1 MKIRPSMRPTAGEFA
16 FAPTKGFFMP
26 KQITAE
32 TKFLIESL
40 PENLRK
46 LATESTEVGY
56 MSQMD
61 FDAAVEGDEV
71 PLAERDEVMSFFQQD
86 LGLELLESSVFSR
99 YVEKYDEDDE
109 QAKNDKSRDLLN
121 ADAEQVDVNDEDYDH
136 YAKQLMNST
145 TGGLTLGVQD
155 SVQSYL
161 KQIGTVQ
168 LLTALG
174 EVAIAQ
180 RIEAANRL
188 VVYGLCE
195 SPMTIRAMLDWYAQ
209 LLADEIKLRY
219 IVNLEVMYSSDS
231 EKKSLAALSEA
242 LKSKGVDDVADL
254 DDEDLE
260 DEELGDEEEEE
271 EEEDAEG
278 EPGVRKEDTPR
289 GTSGVPIPVM
299 EESLMPMVL
308 ELFAKIKRIFNQI
321 SNLQKLRLENLVKSA
336 KLDEALE
343 KKYAKLRLELFE
355 YVSKIRLNDDR
366 VEDILEKLTARNALL
381 MGLEGKMLRLA
392 MAFKIKREDFLAEW
406 TGNELNRNW
415 VKKLARSKIP
425 AWTKFVA
432 KHEKD
437 ILKIQEDITAIAY
450 ETGQPTAEY
459 KKVVELVRRGQAE
472 AARAKREMIE
482 ANLRLV
488 IKFAKKSANRGLGLD
503 FSDLVQDGNI
513 GLMKAVDKFDY
524 RLGNKFSTYATNWI
538 QQGISRSIADQAR
551 TIRIPVHMIDNIHKI
566 QKASRQ
572 FMHKYGRSPTA
583 EELSKIIY
591 LPVEKIHKAM
601 KVNLRPIS
609 LEAPVDSDGD
619 SSRIEIIADETAKNP
634 FVSAAQKNLRKIVT
648 QILSELD
655 PKEETVIRQR
665 FGMSTNKTSTLEEV
679 GEYIGVTR
687 ERIRQIEQKA
697 LNKLKH
703 PTRARKLRSFLEE

>member
-1 MKIRPSMRPTAGEFA
+1 MAKKLDDATRL
-16 FAPTKGFFMP
+16 
-26 KQITAE
+26 
-32 TKFLIESL
+32 LIESL
-40 PENLRK
+40 PENLQK
-46 LATESTEVGY
+46 LATSAAEVGY

-61 FDAAVEGDEV
+61 FDAATEADEIPLEEQDEV
-71 PLAERDEVMSFFQQD
+71 LDFFQQD
-86 LGLELLESSVFSR
+86 LGLEILESDNFSQDMGK
-99 YVEKYDEDDE
+99 YYDEDSDE
-109 QAKNDKSRDLLN
+109 PRDKTRNLLN
-121 ADAEQVDVNDEDYDH
+121 ADAEQVDVNDDDYEH
-136 YAKQLMNST
+136 FAKQLERSQ
-145 TGGLTLGVQD
+145 TGSLVLGVQD

-168 LLTALG
+168 LLTAAG

-180 RIEAANRL
+180 RIEAASRL
-188 VVYGLCE
+188 MVYGLCE
-195 SPMTIRAMLDWYAQ
+195 SPMTIQAMLDWYQQ
-209 LLADEIKLRY
+209 LLNEDIRLRY
-219 IVNLEVMYSSDS
+219 IVNLEVMYSSES
-231 EKKSLAALSEA
+231 EQKSLAALSEA
-242 LKSKGVDDVADL
+242 LKSKGVEHVDELDDDELDDL
-254 DDEDLE
+254 EESTASEEDEDDEDVDDE
-260 DEELGDEEEEE
+260 DGVKKEE
-271 EEEDAEG
+271 
-278 EPGVRKEDTPR
+278 TPR

-299 EESLMPMVL
+299 EEALMPMVVD
-308 ELFAKIKRIFNQI
+308 LFAKIKKTFN
-321 SNLQKLRLENLVKSA
+321 SMQKLQAKRLENLLTSDTP
-336 KLDEALE
+336 DEALE
-343 KKYAKLRLELFE
+343 KKYAKMRLELFE
-355 YVSKIRLNDDR
+355 HVSKIRLNDDR
-366 VEDILEKLTARNALL
+366 NAEILERLTQRDQLL
-381 MGLEGKMLRLA
+381 MGLEGKLLRLA
-392 MAFKIKREDFLAEW
+392 LANKIKREDFLAEY

-415 VKKLARSKIP
+415 VKKLAKSKNA
-425 AWTKFVA
+425 AWANFAK

-437 ILKIQEDITAIAY
+437 ILKIQEDITAIAN

-459 KKVVELVRRGQAE
+459 KKVVELVRRGQTE

-488 IKFAKKSANRGLGLD
+488 IKFAKKSSNRGLGLD

-566 QKASRQ
+566 QRASRQ
-572 FMHKYGRSPTA
+572 FMHKYGRNPTA

-591 LPVEKIHKAM
+591 LPVDKIHKAM
-601 KVNLRPIS
+601 KVNLKPIS
-609 LEAPVDSDGD
+609 LEAPVGTEDD
-619 SSRIEIIADETAKNP
+619 SSRLEIIADETAKNP

-655 PKEETVIRQR
+655 PKEETVLRQR

-703 PTRARKLRSFLEE
+703 PTRARKLRSFLED

>member
-1 MKIRPSMRPTAGEFA
+1 MAKKLDAA
-16 FAPTKGFFMP
+16 TK
-26 KQITAE
+26 
-32 TKFLIESL
+32 LLVDSL
-40 PENLRK
+40 PENLQK
-46 LATESTEVGY
+46 LATSAVEVGY
-56 MSQMD
+56 LSQMD
-61 FDAAVEGDEV
+61 FSAATEADEV
-71 PLAERDEVMSFFQQD
+71 PDEEKEEVLDFFQQD
-86 LGLELLESSVFSR
+86 LGLEILESDN
-99 YVEKYDEDDE
+99 YPQDIEKYYDDDSDEPR
-109 QAKNDKSRDLLN
+109 DKTRNLLN
-121 ADAEQVDVNDEDYDH
+121 ADAEQVDVNDDDYEH
-136 YAKQLMNST
+136 YAKQLERSQ
-145 TGGLTLGVQD
+145 TGNLVLGVQD

-168 LLTALG
+168 LLTAAG

-180 RIEAANRL
+180 RIEAATRL
-188 VVYGLCE
+188 MVYGLCE
-195 SPMTIRAMLDWYAQ
+195 SPMTIQAMLDWYQQ
-209 LLADEIKLRY
+209 LLNEDIRLRY
-219 IVNLEVMYSSDS
+219 ILNLEVMYSSES
-231 EKKSLAALSEA
+231 EQKSLAALSEA
-242 LKSKGVDDVADL
+242 LKSKGVEHVDELNDDDL
-254 DDEDLE
+254 DDLEESTADDSDEE
-260 DEELGDEEEEE
+260 DEDDDDDEEE
-271 EEEDAEG
+271 G
-278 EPGVRKEDTPR
+278 KKEDTPR

-299 EESLMPMVL
+299 EEALMPMVM
-308 ELFAKIKRIFNQI
+308 ELFGKIKRIFN
-321 SNLQKLRLENLVKSA
+321 NMQKLQAKRLENLLTSSKP
-336 KLDEALE
+336 DETLE
-343 KKYAKLRLELFE
+343 KKYAKMRVELFE
-355 YVSKIRLNDDR
+355 HVSKIRLNDDR
-366 VEDILEKLTARNALL
+366 IAEILEHLTQRDQLL
-381 MGLEGKMLRLA
+381 MGLEGKLLRLA
-392 MAFKIKREDFLAEW
+392 VANKIKREDFLAEYA
-406 TGNELNRNW
+406 GNELNRNW
-415 VKKLARSKIP
+415 VKKLIKHKNP
-425 AWTKFVA
+425 AWANFAK

-437 ILKIQEDITAIAY
+437 ILKIQEDITAIAR

-459 KKVVELVRRGQAE
+459 KKVVELVRRGQTE

-488 IKFAKKSANRGLGLD
+488 IKFAKKSSNRGLGLD

-566 QKASRQ
+566 QRATRQ
-572 FMHKYGRSPTA
+572 FMHKYGRQPTA

-591 LPVEKIHKAM
+591 LPVDKIHKAM
-601 KVNLRPIS
+601 KVNLKPIS
-609 LEAPVDSDGD
+609 LEAPVGSEDD

-655 PKEETVIRQR
+655 PKEETVLRQR

-703 PTRARKLRSFLEE
+703 PTRARKLRSFLED

>member
-1 MKIRPSMRPTAGEFA
+1 MAKKLDDATRL
-16 FAPTKGFFMP
+16 
-26 KQITAE
+26 
-32 TKFLIESL
+32 LIESL
-40 PENLRK
+40 PENLQK
-46 LATESTEVGY
+46 LATSAAEVGY

-61 FDAAVEGDEV
+61 FDAATEADEIPVEEQDEV
-71 PLAERDEVMSFFQQD
+71 LDFFQQD
-86 LGLELLESSVFSR
+86 LGLEILESDNFPQDM
-99 YVEKYDEDDE
+99 EKYYDDDSDEPR
-109 QAKNDKSRDLLN
+109 DKTRNLLN
-121 ADAEQVDVNDEDYDH
+121 ADAEQVDVNDDDYEH
-136 YAKQLMNST
+136 FAKQLERSQ
-145 TGGLTLGVQD
+145 TGSLVLGVQD

-168 LLTALG
+168 LLTAAG

-180 RIEAANRL
+180 RIEAASRL
-188 VVYGLCE
+188 MVYGLCE
-195 SPMTIRAMLDWYAQ
+195 SPMTIQAMLDWYQQ
-209 LLADEIKLRY
+209 LLNEDIRLRY
-219 IVNLEVMYSSDS
+219 IVNLEVMYSSDA
-231 EKKSLAALSEA
+231 EQKSLAALSEA
-242 LKSKGVDDVADL
+242 LKSKGVEHVDELDDDELDDL
-254 DDEDLE
+254 EESTASDEDDED
-260 DEELGDEEEEE
+260 
-271 EEEDAEG
+271 EDADDED
-278 EPGVRKEDTPR
+278 GVKKEETPR

-299 EESLMPMVL
+299 EEALMPMVT
-308 ELFAKIKRIFNQI
+308 ELFAKIKKTFN
-321 SNLQKLRLENLVKSA
+321 SMQKLQAKRLENLLTSNTP
-336 KLDEALE
+336 DEALE
-343 KKYAKLRLELFE
+343 KKYAKMRLELFE
-355 YVSKIRLNDDR
+355 HVSKIRLNDDR
-366 VEDILEKLTARNALL
+366 NAEILERLTQRDQLL
-381 MGLEGKMLRLA
+381 MGLEGKLLRLA
-392 MAFKIKREDFLAEW
+392 LANKIKREDFLAEYA
-406 TGNELNRNW
+406 GNELNRNW
-415 VKKLARSKIP
+415 VKKLAKSKN
-425 AWTKFVA
+425 AVWANFAK

-437 ILKIQEDITAIAY
+437 ILKIQDDITAIAN

-459 KKVVELVRRGQAE
+459 KKVVELVRRGQTE

-488 IKFAKKSANRGLGLD
+488 IKFAKKSSNRGLGLD

-566 QKASRQ
+566 QRASRQ
-572 FMHKYGRSPTA
+572 FMHKYGRNPTA

-591 LPVEKIHKAM
+591 LPVDKIHKAM
-601 KVNLRPIS
+601 KVNLKPIS
-609 LEAPVDSDGD
+609 LEAPVGTEDD

-634 FVSAAQKNLRKIVT
+634 FTSAAQKNLRKIVT

-655 PKEETVIRQR
+655 PKEETVLRQR

-703 PTRARKLRSFLEE
+703 PTRARKLRSFLED

>member
-1 MKIRPSMRPTAGEFA
+1 MAKKLDEATRL
-16 FAPTKGFFMP
+16 
-26 KQITAE
+26 
-32 TKFLIESL
+32 LIDSL
-40 PENLRK
+40 PENLQK
-46 LATESTEVGY
+46 LALSAIEVGY
-56 MSQMD
+56 LSQMD
-61 FDAAVEGDEV
+61 FNNATEADEV
-71 PLAERDEVMSFFQQD
+71 PAEEQDEVLDFFQQD
-86 LGLELLESSVFSR
+86 LGLEILETDNFSR
-99 YVEKYDEDDE
+99 EMEKYYDDDSDEPR
-109 QAKNDKSRDLLN
+109 DKTRNLLN
-121 ADAEQVDVNDEDYDH
+121 ADAEQVDVNEEDYEH
-136 YAKQLMNST
+136 YAKQLERSQ
-145 TGGLTLGVQD
+145 TGNLVLGVQD

-168 LLTALG
+168 LLTAAG

-180 RIEAANRL
+180 RIEAASRL
-188 VVYGLCE
+188 MVYGLCE
-195 SPMTIRAMLDWYAQ
+195 SPMTIKAMLDWYQQ
-209 LLADEIKLRY
+209 LLNEDIRLRY
-219 IVNLEVMYSSDS
+219 IVNLEVMYSSES
-231 EKKSLAALSEA
+231 EQKSLAALSEA
-242 LKSKGVDDVADL
+242 LKSKGVEHVDELDDDDL
-254 DDEDLE
+254 DDLEETAVSDDEDDD
-260 DEELGDEEEEE
+260 DEEDDE
-271 EEEDAEG
+271 DG
-278 EPGVRKEDTPR
+278 IKKEDTPR

-299 EESLMPMVL
+299 EDALMPTVM
-308 ELFAKIKRIFNQI
+308 ELFGKIKRIFN
-321 SNLQKLRLENLVKSA
+321 SMQKLQAKRLENLLVSSTPDA
-336 KLDEALE
+336 TLE
-343 KKYAKLRLELFE
+343 KKYTKMRIELFE
-355 YVSKIRLNDDR
+355 YVSQIRLNDDR
-366 VEDILEKLTARNALL
+366 IAEILEQLTKRDQLL
-381 MGLEGKMLRLA
+381 MGLEGKLLRLA
-392 MAFKIKREDFLAEW
+392 MANKIKREDFLAEYA
-406 TGNELNRNW
+406 GNEINRNW
-415 VKKLARSKIP
+415 VKKLAKHKNP
-425 AWTKFVA
+425 VWAAFAK

-437 ILKIQEDITAIAY
+437 ILKIQEDITAIAQ

-459 KKVVELVRRGQAE
+459 KKVVELVRRGQTE

-488 IKFAKKSANRGLGLD
+488 IKFAKKSSNRGLGLD

-566 QKASRQ
+566 QRATRQ
-572 FMHKYGRSPTA
+572 FMHKYGRQPTA

-591 LPVEKIHKAM
+591 LPVDKIHKAM
-601 KVNLRPIS
+601 KVNLKPIS
-609 LEAPVDSDGD
+609 LEAPVGTEDD

-655 PKEETVIRQR
+655 PKEETVLRQR

-703 PTRARKLRSFLEE
+703 PTRARKLRSFLED

>member
-1 MKIRPSMRPTAGEFA
+1 MAKKLDAA
-16 FAPTKGFFMP
+16 TKL
-26 KQITAE
+26 
-32 TKFLIESL
+32 LIDSL
-40 PENLRK
+40 PENLQK
-46 LATESTEVGY
+46 LATSAVEVGY
-56 MSQMD
+56 LSKMD
-61 FDAAVEGDEV
+61 FETATEADEV
-71 PLAERDEVMSFFQQD
+71 PTDEQEEVLDFFQQD
-86 LGLELLESSVFSR
+86 LGLEVLETDNFAR
-99 YVEKYDEDDE
+99 DMEKYYDDDSDEPT
-109 QAKNDKSRDLLN
+109 DKTRNLLN
-121 ADAEQVDVNDEDYDH
+121 ADAEQVDVNDDDYEH
-136 YAKQLMNST
+136 YAKQLERSQ
-145 TGGLTLGVQD
+145 TGNLVLGVQD

-168 LLTALG
+168 LLTAAG

-180 RIEAANRL
+180 RIEAASRL
-188 VVYGLCE
+188 MVYGLCE
-195 SPMTIRAMLDWYAQ
+195 SPMTIQAMLDWYQQ
-209 LLADEIKLRY
+209 LQNEDIRLRY

-231 EKKSLAALSEA
+231 EQKSLAALSEA
-242 LKSKGVDDVADL
+242 MKSKGVEHVDELDDDDL
-254 DDEDLE
+254 DDLAESTASDEDDDDE
-260 DEELGDEEEEE
+260 DDMDDDGIK
-271 EEEDAEG
+271 
-278 EPGVRKEDTPR
+278 KEDTPR

-299 EESLMPMVL
+299 EEALMPMVM
-308 ELFAKIKRIFNQI
+308 ELFSKIKRIFN
-321 SNLQKLRLENLVKSA
+321 SMQKLQAMRLENLLTSSKP
-336 KLDEALE
+336 DDALE
-343 KKYAKLRLELFE
+343 KKYTKMRLSLFE
-355 YVSKIRLNDDR
+355 HVSKIRLNDDR
-366 VEDILEKLTARNALL
+366 VSEILEQLTKRDQLL
-381 MGLEGKMLRLA
+381 MGLEGKLLRLA
-392 MAFKIKREDFLAEW
+392 MANKIKREDFLAEY
-406 TGNELNRNW
+406 TGNEINRNW
-415 VKKLARSKIP
+415 VKKLMRHKNP
-425 AWTKFVA
+425 AWAAFAK

-437 ILKIQEDITAIAY
+437 ILKIQEDITAIAQ
-450 ETGQPTAEY
+450 ETGQPTGEY

-488 IKFAKKSANRGLGLD
+488 IKFAKKSSNRGLGLD

-566 QKASRQ
+566 QRATRQ
-572 FMHKYGRSPTA
+572 FMHKYGRQPTA

-591 LPVEKIHKAM
+591 LPVDKIHKAM
-601 KVNLRPIS
+601 KVNLKPIS
-609 LEAPVDSDGD
+609 LEAPVGTEDD

-655 PKEETVIRQR
+655 PKEETVLRQR

-703 PTRARKLRSFLEE
+703 PTRARKLRSFLED

>member
-1 MKIRPSMRPTAGEFA
+1 MAKKLDEA
-16 FAPTKGFFMP
+16 TKL
-26 KQITAE
+26 
-32 TKFLIESL
+32 LIDSL
-40 PENLRK
+40 PENLQK
-46 LATESTEVGY
+46 LAVSAVDVGY
-56 MSQMD
+56 LSQMD
-61 FDAAVEGDEV
+61 FAAATEADEV
-71 PLAERDEVMSFFQQD
+71 PAEEQDEVLDFFQQD
-86 LGLELLESSVFSR
+86 LGLEILESDSFPQNM
-99 YVEKYDEDDE
+99 EKYYDDDSDEPR
-109 QAKNDKSRDLLN
+109 DKTRNLLN
-121 ADAEQVDVNDEDYDH
+121 ADAEQVDVNDDDYEH
-136 YAKQLMNST
+136 FAKQLERSQ
-145 TGGLTLGVQD
+145 TGSLVLGVQD

-168 LLTALG
+168 LLTAAG

-180 RIEAANRL
+180 RIEAASRL
-188 VVYGLCE
+188 MVYGLCE
-195 SPMTIRAMLDWYAQ
+195 SPMTIQAMLDWYQQ
-209 LLADEIKLRY
+209 LLNDDIRLRY
-219 IVNLEVMYSSDS
+219 IVNLEVMYSS
-231 EKKSLAALSEA
+231 EAEQKSLAALSEA
-242 LKSKGVDDVADL
+242 LKSKGVEHVDEL
-254 DDEDLE
+254 DDDELDDLE
-260 DEELGDEEEEE
+260 ESTASS
-271 EEEDAEG
+271 EEEDDDDTDEEDG
-278 EPGVRKEDTPR
+278 IKKEETPR

-299 EESLMPMVL
+299 EEALMPMVID
-308 ELFAKIKRIFNQI
+308 LFAKIKKIFN
-321 SNLQKLRLENLVKSA
+321 SMQKLQAKRLENLLSSA
-336 KLDEALE
+336 QPDEALE
-343 KKYAKLRLELFE
+343 KKYAKMRLELFE
-355 YVSKIRLNDDR
+355 HVSKIRLNDDR
-366 VEDILEKLTARNALL
+366 NAEILERLTQRDQLL
-381 MGLEGKMLRLA
+381 MGLEGKLLRLA
-392 MAFKIKREDFLAEW
+392 MANKIKREDFLSEYA
-406 TGNELNRNW
+406 GNELNKNW
-415 VKKLARSKIP
+415 VKKLAKSKNT
-425 AWTKFVA
+425 AWSEFAK

-437 ILKIQEDITAIAY
+437 ILKIQEDITAIAF

-459 KKVVELVRRGQAE
+459 KKVVELVRRGQTE

-488 IKFAKKSANRGLGLD
+488 IKFAKKSSNRGLGLD

-566 QKASRQ
+566 QRASRQ

-591 LPVEKIHKAM
+591 LPVDKIHKAM
-601 KVNLRPIS
+601 KVNLKPIS
-609 LEAPVDSDGD
+609 LEAPVGTEDD

-634 FVSAAQKNLRKIVT
+634 FTSAAQKNLRKIVT

-655 PKEETVIRQR
+655 PKEETVLRQR

-703 PTRARKLRSFLEE
+703 PTRARKLRSFLED

>member
-1 MKIRPSMRPTAGEFA
+1 MAKKLDEATRL
-16 FAPTKGFFMP
+16 
-26 KQITAE
+26 
-32 TKFLIESL
+32 LIDSL
-40 PENLRK
+40 PENLQK
-46 LATESTEVGY
+46 LALSAMEVGY
-56 MSQMD
+56 LSRMD
-61 FDAAVEGDEV
+61 FTAATDADEV
-71 PLAERDEVMSFFQQD
+71 PSEEHDEVLDFFQQD
-86 LGLELLESSVFSR
+86 LGLDILETDNYPQDLSR
-99 YVEKYDEDDE
+99 YYDVDDDE
-109 QAKNDKSRDLLN
+109 PHDKTRNVLN
-121 ADAEQVDVNDEDYDH
+121 ADAEQVDVNDEDYEH
-136 YAKQLMNST
+136 YAKQLERSQ
-145 TGGLTLGVQD
+145 TGSLVLGVQD

-168 LLTALG
+168 LLTAAG

-180 RIEAANRL
+180 RIEAASRL
-188 VVYGLCE
+188 MVYGLCE
-195 SPMTIRAMLDWYAQ
+195 SPMTIQAMLDWYQQ
-209 LLADEIKLRY
+209 LLNEDIRLRY

-231 EKKSLAALSEA
+231 EQKSLAALSEA
-242 LKSKGVDDVADL
+242 LKSKGVEHVDEL
-254 DDEDLE
+254 DDDELDDLADASVDDEE
-260 DEELGDEEEEE
+260 DEEDEED
-271 EEEDAEG
+271 EDG
-278 EPGVRKEDTPR
+278 IKKDDTPR

-299 EESLMPMVL
+299 EESLMPMML
-308 ELFAKIKRIFNQI
+308 DLFAKIKRTFN
-321 SNLQKLRLENLVKSA
+321 SMQKLQTKRMENLLTS
-336 KLDEALE
+336 DTPDMALE
-343 KKYAKLRLELFE
+343 KKYTKLRLELFE
-355 YVSKIRLNDDR
+355 HVSKIRLNDDR
-366 VEDILEKLTARNALL
+366 VAEILDQLTKRDQLL
-381 MGLEGKMLRLA
+381 MGLEGKLLRLA
-392 MAFKIKREDFLAEW
+392 LANKIKREEFLAEY

-415 VKKLARSKIP
+415 VKKLTKHKNV
-425 AWTKFVA
+425 AWANFA
-432 KHEKD
+432 KKHGDD
-437 ILKIQEDITAIAY
+437 ILKIQEDITAIAN

-459 KKVVELVRRGQAE
+459 KKVVELVRRGQTE

-488 IKFAKKSANRGLGLD
+488 IKFAKKSSNRGLGLD

-566 QKASRQ
+566 QRASRQ
-572 FMHKYGRSPTA
+572 FMHKYGRQPTA
-583 EELSKIIY
+583 EELSRIIY
-591 LPVEKIHKAM
+591 LPVDKIHKAM
-601 KVNLRPIS
+601 KVNLKPIS
-609 LEAPVDSDGD
+609 LEAPVGTEDD

-655 PKEETVIRQR
+655 PKEETVLRQR

-703 PTRARKLRSFLEE
+703 PTRARKLRSFLED

>member
-1 MKIRPSMRPTAGEFA
+1 MAKKLDSA
-16 FAPTKGFFMP
+16 TKL
-26 KQITAE
+26 
-32 TKFLIESL
+32 LIDSL
-40 PENLRK
+40 PENLQK
-46 LATESTEVGY
+46 LATNSVEVGY
-56 MSQMD
+56 LSKMD
-61 FDAAVEGDEV
+61 FDAATEADEV
-71 PLAERDEVMSFFQQD
+71 PADEQDEVLDFFQQD
-86 LGLELLESSVFSR
+86 LGLEILETDD
-99 YVEKYDEDDE
+99 YAHDMEKYYDDDSDEPR
-109 QAKNDKSRDLLN
+109 DKTRNLLN
-121 ADAEQVDVNDEDYDH
+121 ADAEQVDVNDDDYEH
-136 YAKQLMNST
+136 YAKQLERSQ
-145 TGGLTLGVQD
+145 TGSLVLGVQD

-168 LLTALG
+168 LLTAAG

-180 RIEAANRL
+180 RIEAASRL
-188 VVYGLCE
+188 MVYGLCE
-195 SPMTIRAMLDWYAQ
+195 SPMTIKAMLDWYQQ
-209 LLADEIKLRY
+209 LLNEDIRLRY
-219 IVNLEVMYSSDS
+219 IVNLEVMYSSDA
-231 EKKSLAALSEA
+231 EQKSLAALSET
-242 LKSKGVDDVADL
+242 LKSKGVEHVDELDDDDL
-254 DDEDLE
+254 DDLAESTASD
-260 DEELGDEEEEE
+260 DEEDDDE
-271 EEEDAEG
+271 DMDDDG
-278 EPGVRKEDTPR
+278 IKKEDTPR

-299 EESLMPMVL
+299 EESLMPMVM
-308 ELFAKIKRIFNQI
+308 ELFGKIKRIFN
-321 SNLQKLRLENLVKSA
+321 NMQKLQAKRLENLLSSSKP
-336 KLDEALE
+336 DDALE
-343 KKYAKLRLELFE
+343 KKYTKMRLELFE
-355 YVSKIRLNDDR
+355 HVSKIRLNDDR
-366 VEDILEKLTARNALL
+366 IAEILEQLTKRDQLL
-381 MGLEGKMLRLA
+381 MGLEGKLLRLA
-392 MAFKIKREDFLAEW
+392 TANKIKREDFLAEYI
-406 TGNELNRNW
+406 GNEINRNW
-415 VKKLARSKIP
+415 VKKLMKHKNP
-425 AWTKFVA
+425 AWVSFAK

-437 ILKIQEDITAIAY
+437 ILKIQEDITAIAQ
-450 ETGQPTAEY
+450 ETGQPTGEY

-488 IKFAKKSANRGLGLD
+488 IKFAKKSSNRGLGLD

-566 QKASRQ
+566 QRATRQ
-572 FMHKYGRSPTA
+572 FMHKYGRQPTA

-591 LPVEKIHKAM
+591 LPVDKIHKAM
-601 KVNLRPIS
+601 KVNLKPIS
-609 LEAPVDSDGD
+609 LEAPVGTEDD

-655 PKEETVIRQR
+655 PKEETVLRQR

-703 PTRARKLRSFLEE
+703 PTRARKLRSFLED

>member
-1 MKIRPSMRPTAGEFA
+1 MAKKLDEA
-16 FAPTKGFFMP
+16 TKL
-26 KQITAE
+26 
-32 TKFLIESL
+32 LIDSL
-40 PENLRK
+40 PENLQK
-46 LATESTEVGY
+46 LATNAVEVGY
-56 MSQMD
+56 LSQMD
-61 FDAAVEGDEV
+61 FNAATEADEV
-71 PLAERDEVMSFFQQD
+71 PEEEQDEVLDFFQQD
-86 LGLELLESSVFSR
+86 LGLEILETDSYSKNM
-99 YVEKYDEDDE
+99 EKYYDDDDSEE
-109 QAKNDKSRDLLN
+109 QLDKTRNLLN
-121 ADAEQVDVNDEDYDH
+121 ADAEQVDVNDDDYEH
-136 YAKQLMNST
+136 YAKQLERSQ
-145 TGGLTLGVQD
+145 TGNLVLGVQD

-168 LLTALG
+168 LLTAAG

-180 RIEAANRL
+180 RIEAASRL
-188 VVYGLCE
+188 MVYGLCE
-195 SPMTIRAMLDWYAQ
+195 SPMTIKAMLDWYQQ
-209 LLADEIKLRY
+209 LLNEDIRLRY
-219 IVNLEVMYSSDS
+219 IVNLEVMYSSDA
-231 EKKSLAALSEA
+231 EQKSLAAISET
-242 LKSKGVDDVADL
+242 LKSKGVEHVDELDDDDL
-254 DDEDLE
+254 DDLEESTISEDDEDDDEDDE
-260 DEELGDEEEEE
+260 DEDGIK
-271 EEEDAEG
+271 
-278 EPGVRKEDTPR
+278 KEDTPR

-299 EESLMPMVL
+299 EEALMPMVMD
-308 ELFAKIKRIFNQI
+308 LFAKIKRVFN
-321 SNLQKLRLENLVKSA
+321 NMQKLQAKRLENLETSSKP
-336 KLDEALE
+336 DEALE
-343 KKYAKLRLELFE
+343 KKYTKMRLELFE
-355 YVSKIRLNDDR
+355 HVSKIRLNDDR
-366 VEDILEKLTARNALL
+366 IAEILEQLTKRDQLL
-381 MGLEGKMLRLA
+381 MGLEGKLLRLA
-392 MAFKIKREDFLAEW
+392 MANKIKREDFLEEY
-406 TGNELNRNW
+406 TGNEINRNW
-415 VKKLARSKIP
+415 VKKLMRSKNP
-425 AWTKFVA
+425 TWANFAK

-437 ILKIQEDITAIAY
+437 ILKIQEDITAIAT

-488 IKFAKKSANRGLGLD
+488 IKFAKKSSNRGLGLD

-566 QKASRQ
+566 QRATRQ
-572 FMHKYGRSPTA
+572 FMHKYGRQPTP

-591 LPVEKIHKAM
+591 LPVDKIHKAL
-601 KVNLRPIS
+601 KVNLKPIS
-609 LEAPVDSDGD
+609 LEAPVGTEDD

-655 PKEETVIRQR
+655 PKEETVLRQR

-703 PTRARKLRSFLEE
+703 PTRARKLRSFLED

>member
-1 MKIRPSMRPTAGEFA
+1 MAKKLDAA
-16 FAPTKGFFMP
+16 TKM
-26 KQITAE
+26 
-32 TKFLIESL
+32 LIDSL
-40 PENLRK
+40 PENLQK
-46 LATESTEVGY
+46 LATSAVEVGY
-56 MSQMD
+56 LSQMD
-61 FDAAVEGDEV
+61 FSAATEADEV
-71 PLAERDEVMSFFQQD
+71 PDEEKEEVLDFFQQD
-86 LGLELLESSVFSR
+86 LGLEILETDN
-99 YVEKYDEDDE
+99 YPQDIEKYYDDDSDEPR
-109 QAKNDKSRDLLN
+109 DKTRNLLN
-121 ADAEQVDVNDEDYDH
+121 ADAEQVDVNDDDYEH
-136 YAKQLMNST
+136 YAKQLERSQ
-145 TGGLTLGVQD
+145 TGNLVLGVQD

-168 LLTALG
+168 LLTAAG

-180 RIEAANRL
+180 RIEAATRL
-188 VVYGLCE
+188 MVYGLCE
-195 SPMTIRAMLDWYAQ
+195 SPMTIQAMLDWYQQ
-209 LLADEIKLRY
+209 LLNEDIRLRY
-219 IVNLEVMYSSDS
+219 ILNLEVMYSSES
-231 EKKSLAALSEA
+231 EQKSLAALSEA
-242 LKSKGVDDVADL
+242 LKSKGVEHVDELDDDDL
-254 DDEDLE
+254 DDLEESAADDDDEDDE
-260 DEELGDEEEEE
+260 DDDDDDE
-271 EEEDAEG
+271 
-278 EPGVRKEDTPR
+278 GVKKEDTPR

-299 EESLMPMVL
+299 EEALMPMVM
-308 ELFAKIKRIFNQI
+308 ELFGKIKRIFN
-321 SNLQKLRLENLVKSA
+321 NMQKLQAKRLENLLTSSKP
-336 KLDEALE
+336 DEALE
-343 KKYAKLRLELFE
+343 KKYAKMRVELFE
-355 YVSKIRLNDDR
+355 HVSKIRLNDDR
-366 VEDILEKLTARNALL
+366 IAEILEHLTQRDQLL
-381 MGLEGKMLRLA
+381 MGLEGKLLRLA
-392 MAFKIKREDFLAEW
+392 VANKIKREDFLAEYA
-406 TGNELNRNW
+406 GNELNRNW
-415 VKKLARSKIP
+415 VKKLMKHKNP
-425 AWTKFVA
+425 AWANFAK

-437 ILKIQEDITAIAY
+437 ILKIQEDITAIAR

-459 KKVVELVRRGQAE
+459 KKVVELVRRGQTE

-488 IKFAKKSANRGLGLD
+488 IKFAKKSSNRGLGLD

-566 QKASRQ
+566 QRATRQ
-572 FMHKYGRSPTA
+572 FMHKYGRQPTA

-591 LPVEKIHKAM
+591 LPVDKIHKAM
-601 KVNLRPIS
+601 KVNLKPIS
-609 LEAPVDSDGD
+609 LEAPVGSEDD

-655 PKEETVIRQR
+655 PKEETVLRQR

-703 PTRARKLRSFLEE
+703 PTRARKLRSFLED

>member
-1 MKIRPSMRPTAGEFA
+1 MAKKLDDA
-16 FAPTKGFFMP
+16 TKL
-26 KQITAE
+26 
-32 TKFLIESL
+32 LIESL
-40 PENLRK
+40 PENLQK
-46 LATESTEVGY
+46 LATSAVEVGY
-56 MSQMD
+56 LSKMD
-61 FDAAVEGDEV
+61 FDAATEADEV
-71 PLAERDEVMSFFQQD
+71 PDEEQEEVLDFFQQD
-86 LGLELLESSVFSR
+86 LGLEVLESDNFSQEM
-99 YVEKYDEDDE
+99 EKYYDDDSDEPR
-109 QAKNDKSRDLLN
+109 DKTRNLLN
-121 ADAEQVDVNDEDYDH
+121 ADAEQVDVNDDDYEH
-136 YAKQLMNST
+136 YAKQLERSQ
-145 TGGLTLGVQD
+145 TGNLVLGVQD

-168 LLTALG
+168 LLTAAG

-180 RIEAANRL
+180 RIEAATRL
-188 VVYGLCE
+188 MVYGLCE
-195 SPMTIRAMLDWYAQ
+195 SPMTIQAMLDWYQQ
-209 LLADEIKLRY
+209 LLNEDIRLRY
-219 IVNLEVMYSSDS
+219 ILNLEVMYSSES
-231 EKKSLAALSEA
+231 EQKSLAALSEA
-242 LKSKGVDDVADL
+242 LKSKGVEHVDELDDDELDDL
-254 DDEDLE
+254 EESTASDDDDDDEDE
-260 DEELGDEEEEE
+260 DDDDE
-271 EEEDAEG
+271 D
-278 EPGVRKEDTPR
+278 GVKKEDTPR

-299 EESLMPMVL
+299 EEAVMPMVTD
-308 ELFAKIKRIFNQI
+308 LFTKIKRIFN
-321 SNLQKLRLENLVKSA
+321 SMQKLQAKRLENLLTSSKP
-336 KLDEALE
+336 DETLE
-343 KKYAKLRLELFE
+343 KKYAKMRLELFE
-355 YVSKIRLNDDR
+355 HVSKIRLNDDR
-366 VEDILEKLTARNALL
+366 IAEILEHLTQRDQLL
-381 MGLEGKMLRLA
+381 MGLEGKLLRLA
-392 MAFKIKREDFLAEW
+392 LANKIKREDFLAEY

-415 VKKLARSKIP
+415 VKKLMKHKNP
-425 AWTKFVA
+425 AWANFAK

-437 ILKIQEDITAIAY
+437 ILKIQEDITAIAR

-488 IKFAKKSANRGLGLD
+488 IKFAKKSSNRGLGLD

-566 QKASRQ
+566 QRASRQ
-572 FMHKYGRSPTA
+572 FMHKYGRQPTA

-591 LPVEKIHKAM
+591 LPVDKIHKAM
-601 KVNLRPIS
+601 KVNLKPIS
-609 LEAPVDSDGD
+609 LEAPVGSEDD

-655 PKEETVIRQR
+655 PKEETVLRQR

-703 PTRARKLRSFLEE
+703 PTRARKLRSFLED

>member
-1 MKIRPSMRPTAGEFA
+1 MAKKLDEATRL
-16 FAPTKGFFMP
+16 
-26 KQITAE
+26 
-32 TKFLIESL
+32 LIDSL
-40 PENLRK
+40 PENLQK
-46 LATESTEVGY
+46 LALSAIEVGY
-56 MSQMD
+56 LSQMD
-61 FDAAVEGDEV
+61 FNNATEADEV
-71 PLAERDEVMSFFQQD
+71 PAEEQDEVLDFFQQD
-86 LGLELLESSVFSR
+86 LGLEILETDNFSR
-99 YVEKYDEDDE
+99 EMEKYYDDDSDEPR
-109 QAKNDKSRDLLN
+109 DKTRNLLN
-121 ADAEQVDVNDEDYDH
+121 ADAEQVDVNEEDYEH
-136 YAKQLMNST
+136 YAKQLERSQ
-145 TGGLTLGVQD
+145 TGNLVLGVQD

-168 LLTALG
+168 LLTAAG

-180 RIEAANRL
+180 RIEAASRL
-188 VVYGLCE
+188 MVYGLCE
-195 SPMTIRAMLDWYAQ
+195 SPMTIKAMLDWYQQ
-209 LLADEIKLRY
+209 LLNEDIRLRY
-219 IVNLEVMYSSDS
+219 IVNLEVMYSSES
-231 EKKSLAALSEA
+231 EQKSLAALSEA
-242 LKSKGVDDVADL
+242 LKSKGVEHVDELDDDDL
-254 DDEDLE
+254 DDLEETAVSDDEDDE
-260 DEELGDEEEEE
+260 DDDDDE
-271 EEEDAEG
+271 DG
-278 EPGVRKEDTPR
+278 IKKEDTPR

-299 EESLMPMVL
+299 EDALMPMVM
-308 ELFAKIKRIFNQI
+308 ELFGKIKRIFN
-321 SNLQKLRLENLVKSA
+321 SMQKLQAKRLENLLVSSTPDA
-336 KLDEALE
+336 TLE
-343 KKYAKLRLELFE
+343 KKYTKMRIELFE
-355 YVSKIRLNDDR
+355 YVSQIRLNDDR
-366 VEDILEKLTARNALL
+366 IAEILEQLTKRDQLL
-381 MGLEGKMLRLA
+381 MGLEGKLLRLA
-392 MAFKIKREDFLAEW
+392 MANKIKREDFLAEYA
-406 TGNELNRNW
+406 GNEINRNW
-415 VKKLARSKIP
+415 VKKLAKHKNP
-425 AWTKFVA
+425 VWAAFAK

-437 ILKIQEDITAIAY
+437 ILKIQEDITAIAQ

-459 KKVVELVRRGQAE
+459 KKVVELVRRGQTE

-488 IKFAKKSANRGLGLD
+488 IKFAKKSSNRGLGLD

-566 QKASRQ
+566 QRATRQ
-572 FMHKYGRSPTA
+572 FMHKYGRQPTA

-591 LPVEKIHKAM
+591 LPVDKIHKAM
-601 KVNLRPIS
+601 KVNLKPIS
-609 LEAPVDSDGD
+609 LEAPVGTEDD

-655 PKEETVIRQR
+655 PKEETVLRQR

-703 PTRARKLRSFLEE
+703 PTRARKLRSFLED

>member
-1 MKIRPSMRPTAGEFA
+1 MAKKLDAA
-16 FAPTKGFFMP
+16 TKL
-26 KQITAE
+26 
-32 TKFLIESL
+32 LIESL
-40 PENLRK
+40 PENLQK
-46 LATESTEVGY
+46 LATSAVEVGY
-56 MSQMD
+56 LSKMD
-61 FDAAVEGDEV
+61 FDAATEADEV
-71 PLAERDEVMSFFQQD
+71 PDEEQEEVLDFFQQD
-86 LGLELLESSVFSR
+86 LGLEMLESDNFSQEM
-99 YVEKYDEDDE
+99 EKYYDDDSDEPR
-109 QAKNDKSRDLLN
+109 DKTRNLLN
-121 ADAEQVDVNDEDYDH
+121 ADAEQVDVNDDDYEH
-136 YAKQLMNST
+136 YAKQLERSQ
-145 TGGLTLGVQD
+145 TGNLVLGVQD

-168 LLTALG
+168 LLTAAG

-180 RIEAANRL
+180 RIEAATRL
-188 VVYGLCE
+188 MVYGLCE
-195 SPMTIRAMLDWYAQ
+195 SPMTIQAMLDWYQQ
-209 LLADEIKLRY
+209 LLNEDIRLRY
-219 IVNLEVMYSSDS
+219 ILNLEVMYSSES
-231 EKKSLAALSEA
+231 EQKSLAALSEA
-242 LKSKGVDDVADL
+242 LKSKGVEHVDELDDDELDDL
-254 DDEDLE
+254 EESTASDDDDDEEDEESDDED
-260 DEELGDEEEEE
+260 GIK
-271 EEEDAEG
+271 
-278 EPGVRKEDTPR
+278 KEDTPR

-299 EESLMPMVL
+299 EEALMPMVTD
-308 ELFAKIKRIFNQI
+308 LFTKIKRIFN
-321 SNLQKLRLENLVKSA
+321 SMQKLQAKRLDNLLTSSKP
-336 KLDEALE
+336 DDALE
-343 KKYAKLRLELFE
+343 KKYAKMRLELFE
-355 YVSKIRLNDDR
+355 HVSKIRLNDDR
-366 VEDILEKLTARNALL
+366 IAEILEHLTQRDQLL
-381 MGLEGKMLRLA
+381 MGLEGKLLRLA
-392 MAFKIKREDFLAEW
+392 LANKIKREDFLAEYA
-406 TGNELNRNW
+406 GNELNRNW
-415 VKKLARSKIP
+415 VKKLMKHKNP
-425 AWTKFVA
+425 AWANFAK

-437 ILKIQEDITAIAY
+437 ILKIQEDITAIAR

-488 IKFAKKSANRGLGLD
+488 IKFAKKSSNRGLGLD

-566 QKASRQ
+566 QRASRQ
-572 FMHKYGRSPTA
+572 FMHKYGRQPTA

-591 LPVEKIHKAM
+591 LPVDKIHKAM
-601 KVNLRPIS
+601 KVNLKPIS
-609 LEAPVDSDGD
+609 LEAPVGSEDD

-655 PKEETVIRQR
+655 PKEETVLRQR

-703 PTRARKLRSFLEE
+703 PTRARKLRSFLED